1 MNSDIVFEILD
12 RCDVDGLLYGLGATS
27 KEFQKYARSVLA
39 RRTSL
44 TVADETEN
52 FNRPQSIFGIGSKQD
67 KIRIVFDQ
75 NNPDVFMSGGKFN
88 VLSTNAATKFNE
100 FFPNVKE
107 LCISGRSFQGSEDV
121 HDFVMLFPELKSLK
135 CSDMSFDLAEI
146 LMKLPKLKHFSHFS
160 FKYSLEHYRARVPAI
175 LEQLDSYGFS
185 IMEIPF
191 HVNILSKK
199 FVQFECIHGGFQEL
213 GDKVRRIV
221 AEKITSFEKQFN
233 TADTDFKCEEFVSLR
248 SVSLNFCIEGEE
260 NQKYFLKMLK
270 TLANMKKLKNIYL
283 STSKYDSEELF
294 NCLDEENISSFQSVT
309 TLRVDCN
316 INENN
321 KLALRKLFPRA
332 DIFYMR

>member
-1 MNSDIVFEILD
+1 MNADIVFEILD
-12 RCDVDGLLYGLGATS
+12 RCDIESLLYGLGATS
-27 KEFQKYARSVLA
+27 KEFQKYARGVIA

-44 TVADETEN
+44 TVADETVN
-52 FNRPQSIFGIGSKQD
+52 FQEKQSIFGTGSKQD
-67 KIRIVFDQ
+67 KIRIVFDLR
-75 NNPDVFMSGGKFN
+75 NPDVFMSGGKFN
-88 VLSTNAATKFNE
+88 VSSTDASIKFQE
-100 FFPNVKE
+100 IFPNVKE

-135 CSDMSFDLAEI
+135 CSDLPYDLAEI

-213 GDKVRRIV
+213 PDMVRQKV
-221 AEKITSFEKQFN
+221 AEKITCFEKQFYSG
-233 TADTDFKCEEFVSLR
+233 DMDFKLEEFINLQA
-248 SVSLNFCIEGEE
+248 VSLNFCIEGEE
-260 NQKYFLKMLK
+260 NGTIFLKTMK
-270 TLANMKKLKNIYL
+270 TLSKMKKLKKLYL
-283 STSKYDSEELF
+283 STSNYSSEEVL
-294 NCLDEENISSFQSVT
+294 NCLDGENISSFSSVT
-309 TLRVDCN
+309 TLQIDCN
-316 INENN
+316 MNENN
-321 KLALRKLFPRA
+321 KLTLRKLFPRA